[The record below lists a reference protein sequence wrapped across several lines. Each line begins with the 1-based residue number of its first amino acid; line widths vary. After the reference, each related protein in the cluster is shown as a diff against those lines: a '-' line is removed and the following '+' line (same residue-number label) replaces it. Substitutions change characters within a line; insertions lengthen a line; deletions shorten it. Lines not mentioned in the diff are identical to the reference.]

1 METIIE
7 PESWNDLD
15 MDWTNPDPTK
25 ACYYLAIIKVIY
37 KKRFLNY
44 KNIL

>member
-15 MDWTNPDPTK
+15 MDWTNPDPSK
-25 ACYYLAIIKVIY
+25 YCYYLAIMKAMDEESGPSMVA
-37 KKRFLNY
+37 
-44 KNIL
+44 